1 MKKKSIYLVI
11 LAMVVTMA
19 GVSYYYWYQ
28 NTHYVSTEDARVDG
42 QIVKVSPQVSG
53 QIIDLP
59 IEENQDLTA
68 GEYMGRLS
76 DVNLAASANLDL
88 TVLKAPISGTVIKK
102 TAHVGEMAT
111 AGVAVAMMVDLNA
124 LYITANIEEGDL
136 NKVKIGQRVNYTID
150 TFPEEKFT
158 GQVISIGNA
167 ANSVFS
173 LLPQQNTS
181 NSFTKVT
188 QRIPVKISIDDYH
201 NKRLLPGMNAIV
213 KINIK

>member
-1 MKKKSIYLVI
+1 MKKKSIYLVL
-11 LAMVVTMA
+11 LAMVITLA

-28 NTHYVSTEDARVDG
+28 NAHYVSTEDARVDG
-42 QIVKVSPQVSG
+42 NIVKVSPQVSG

-59 IEENQDLTA
+59 IEENQDIVS

-76 DVNLAASANLDL
+76 DVTLSASSNLDL
-88 TVLKAPISGTVIKK
+88 TVIKAPINGTVIRKI
-102 TAHVGEMAT
+102 AHVGEVASP
-111 AGVAVAMMVDLNA
+111 GVAVAMMVDLKG
-124 LYITANIEEGDL
+124 LFVTANIEEGDL
-136 NKVKIGQRVNYTID
+136 NKLKVGQSVNYTID
-150 TFPEEKFT
+150 TFPGEKFK
-158 GQVISIGNA
+158 GKVISVGNA

-188 QRIPVKISIDDYH
+188 QRIPVKISIEDYH

-213 KINIK
+213 KINLK